1 MKNFSYYIPT
11 RIFFG
16 SGSVAKLAR
25 AGLPDGKGLLIT
37 GGSSTTKLGYVDRVC
52 EALAQGG
59 HEMVIYRDV
68 QPNPTIENVRDCSR
82 LARQE
87 GCTFVVGLGG
97 GSSIDTAKAAAAMA
111 TNDGD
116 WWDYVFGGSGKGQ
129 KLKNQP
135 LPIVAITTTAGTGTE
150 ADPWTV
156 VTNGQ
161 EKIGGG
167 NDKTFPTLSIVDP
180 DFMMSVPPHLTA
192 YQGFDALFH
201 ACEGFLATCAN
212 PVSEMF
218 SLQAITLI
226 GKSLAKAVADG
237 SDADARADVALANT
251 LAGFVESLSSCTS
264 EHAIE
269 HALSGFHPNL
279 PHGAGLIVISLAYY
293 RHFAPVCADKFAQMA
308 HALGRADGD
317 FVAALADLQAQCKV
331 DTLKMSDFGVDN
343 TDFGKYAD
351 HAFSDMGGLFRVDPQ
366 PLTRQDVMEI
376 LAQSYH

>member
-1 MKNFSYYIPT
+1 MKNFSYYMPT

-16 SGSVAKLAR
+16 CGSVNKLAR
-25 AGLPDGKGLLIT
+25 AELPAGKGLLIT

-52 EALAQGG
+52 AVLAQGG
-59 HEMVIYRDV
+59 HEMIVYRDV
-68 QPNPTIENVRDCSR
+68 QPNPTIENVRDCAR

-116 WWDYVFGGSGKGQ
+116 WWDYVFGGTGKGQ

-201 ACEGFLATCAN
+201 ACEGFLATCAS
-212 PVSEMF
+212 PMSEMF

-226 GKSLAKAVADG
+226 GKSLAKAVSDG
-237 SDADARADVALANT
+237 SNADARADVALANT

-269 HALSGFHPNL
+269 HALSGFHPKL
-279 PHGAGLIVISLAYY
+279 PHGAGLIMISLAYY
-293 RHFAPVCADKFAQMA
+293 RHFAATCADKFTQMA

-331 DTLKMSDFGVDN
+331 DTLKMSDFDVDN
-343 TDFGKYAD
+343 SDFGKYAD

-366 PLTRQDVMEI
+366 PLTRQDVMDI
-376 LAQSYH
+376 LAESYR